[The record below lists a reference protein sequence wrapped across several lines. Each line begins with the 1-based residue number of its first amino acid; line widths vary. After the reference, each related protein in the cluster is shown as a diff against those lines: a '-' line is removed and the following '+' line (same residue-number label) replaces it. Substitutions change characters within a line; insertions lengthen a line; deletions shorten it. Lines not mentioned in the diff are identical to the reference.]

1 MVRTPGEGEVDWE
14 FRGLRCMSWKEGA
27 VNIDAPNYDRHAMPT
42 FKKRST
48 FLETSVANLALVMG
62 DGLRL
67 QSFVLICADSQTRVQ
82 KMSSRADLLSPR
94 WATGKLEGNTINLT
108 FQEFGTGLT
117 SILMEIEVRL
127 PTNMGSSLPERPLYT
142 QRNAFLRGIP
152 HCPWTLKVINSPIRS
167 SSNGSPLGRRYGR

>member
-67 QSFVLICADSQTRVQ
+67 QSFVLICNNGQTGVQ
-82 KMSSRADLLSPR
+82 KMGGRTNLL
-94 WATGKLEGNTINLT
+94 G
-108 FQEFGTGLT
+108 
-117 SILMEIEVRL
+117 
-127 PTNMGSSLPERPLYT
+127 
-142 QRNAFLRGIP
+142 
-152 HCPWTLKVINSPIRS
+152 PWWVI
-167 SSNGSPLGRRYGR
+167 GEL